1 VTELDWVE
9 IVSKVGFPILV
20 AMFVLIRLN
29 GKLETLIVSVK
40 ELSAKLDE
48 FVESVERLVEWS
60 TKSNKQS

>member
-1 VTELDWVE
+1 MPLDWVD

-29 GKLETLIVSVK
+29 GKLEQLVIGVS

-48 FVESVERLVEWS
+48 FIDSVERLIEWS
-60 TKSNKQS
+60 TRSSNQD

>member
-1 VTELDWVE
+1 VTALDWVE

-29 GKLETLIVSVK
+29 GKLETLIVSVR

-48 FVESVERLVEWS
+48 FIESVERLVEWS

>member
-1 VTELDWVE
+1 LDWVD

-29 GKLETLIVSVK
+29 GKLEQLVIGVS

-48 FVESVERLVEWS
+48 FIDSVERLIEWS
-60 TKSNKQS
+60 TRSSNQD